1 MADIL
6 YTYKDQVYAN
16 ITNRCNCRC
25 RFCIRSHEDAI
36 GDATSLW
43 HKQDPTPQEI
53 KEAMDA
59 FDFHGY
65 KELVYCGH
73 GEPTC
78 ALETLIDTARYAK
91 EHYGLSIRVNTNGLG
106 SLQHGRDIVPELA
119 QVVDCVSISLN
130 APDEAAYNDVTRP
143 TLPGAYQA
151 MLDFAVQAA
160 RQIPEVRFTIV
171 DVLPEEEIQASKD
184 LAASLHIPLRIRKFT
199 T

>member
-65 KELVYCGH
+65 KELVYCGY

-160 RQIPEVRFTIV
+160 RQLPEVRFTIV

>member
-65 KELVYCGH
+65 KELVYCGY

-91 EHYGLSIRVNTNGLG
+91 ERYGLSIRVNTNGLG
-106 SLQHGRDIVPELA
+106 SLQHGQDIVPELA
-119 QVVDCVSISLN
+119 QVVDSVSISLN

>member
-43 HKQDPTPQEI
+43 HKQAPTPQEI
-53 KEAMDA
+53 KEAMDS

-65 KELVYCGH
+65 KELVYCGY

-91 EHYGLSIRVNTNGLG
+91 ERYGLSIRVNTNGLG

-119 QVVDCVSISLN
+119 QVVDSVSISLN

>member
-43 HKQDPTPQEI
+43 HRQDPTPREI

-65 KELVYCGH
+65 KELVYCGY

-184 LAASLHIPLRIRKFT
+184 LATSLHIPLRIRKFT

>member
-25 RFCIRSHEDAI
+25 RFCIRSHEDTI

-65 KELVYCGH
+65 KELVYCGY

-91 EHYGLSIRVNTNGLG
+91 ERYGLSIRVNTNGLG

-119 QVVDCVSISLN
+119 QVVDSVSISLN
-130 APDEAAYNDVTRP
+130 APDEAAYNEVTRP

-171 DVLPEEEIQASKD
+171 DVLPEEEIRASKD

>member
-65 KELVYCGH
+65 KELVYCGY

-106 SLQHGRDIVPELA
+106 SLQNGRDIVPELA

-160 RQIPEVRFTIV
+160 RQIPEIRFTIV

>member
-53 KEAMDA
+53 KEAMDS

-65 KELVYCGH
+65 KELVYCGY

-91 EHYGLSIRVNTNGLG
+91 ERYGLSIRVNTNGLG

-119 QVVDCVSISLN
+119 QVADSVSISLN

-160 RQIPEVRFTIV
+160 RQITEVRFTIV

>member
-43 HKQDPTPQEI
+43 HKQDSTPQEI

-65 KELVYCGH
+65 KELVYCGY

>member
-59 FDFHGY
+59 FDFHGS
-65 KELVYCGH
+65 KE
-73 GEPTC
+73 
-78 ALETLIDTARYAK
+78 R
-91 EHYGLSIRVNTNGLG
+91 YGLSIRVNTNGLG

-119 QVVDCVSISLN
+119 QVVDSVSISLN

-151 MLDFAVQAA
+151 MLDFAVQAS

>member
-53 KEAMDA
+53 KEAMDS

-65 KELVYCGH
+65 KELVYCGY

-91 EHYGLSIRVNTNGLG
+91 ERYGLSIRVNTNGLG

-119 QVVDCVSISLN
+119 QVVDSVSISLN

>member
-36 GDATSLW
+36 GDATSLR

-65 KELVYCGH
+65 KELVYCGY

>member
-59 FDFHGY
+59 VDFHGY
-65 KELVYCGH
+65 KELVYCGY

>member
-53 KEAMDA
+53 KAAMDA

-65 KELVYCGH
+65 KELVYCGY

-91 EHYGLSIRVNTNGLG
+91 ERYGLSIRVNTNGLG

-119 QVVDCVSISLN
+119 QVVDSVSISLN

>member
-16 ITNRCNCRC
+16 ITNLCNCRC

-65 KELVYCGH
+65 KELVYCGY

-184 LAASLHIPLRIRKFT
+184 LATSLHIPLRIRKFT

>member
-6 YTYKDQVYAN
+6 YTYKNQVYAN

-53 KEAMDA
+53 KEAMDS

-65 KELVYCGH
+65 KELVYCGY

-119 QVVDCVSISLN
+119 QVVDSVSISLN

-171 DVLPEEEIQASKD
+171 NVLPEEEIQASKD

>member
-59 FDFHGY
+59 FDFHGS
-65 KELVYCGH
+65 KELVYCGY

-106 SLQHGRDIVPELA
+106 SLQHRRDIVPELA

>member
-65 KELVYCGH
+65 KELVYCGY

-91 EHYGLSIRVNTNGLG
+91 ERYGLSIRVNTNGLG

>member
-65 KELVYCGH
+65 KELVYCGY

-78 ALETLIDTARYAK
+78 ALETLIDTARYAR
-91 EHYGLSIRVNTNGLG
+91 ERYGLSIRVNTNGLG

>member
-65 KELVYCGH
+65 KELVYCGY

>member
-16 ITNRCNCRC
+16 ITNRCTCRC

-53 KEAMDA
+53 KEAMDS

-65 KELVYCGH
+65 KELVYCGY

>member
-65 KELVYCGH
+65 KELVYCGY

-91 EHYGLSIRVNTNGLG
+91 ERYGLSIRVNTNGLG

-119 QVVDCVSISLN
+119 QVVDSVSISLN
-130 APDEAAYNDVTRP
+130 APDEATYNEVTRP

>member
-65 KELVYCGH
+65 KELVYCGY

-91 EHYGLSIRVNTNGLG
+91 ERYGLSIRVNTNGLG

-119 QVVDCVSISLN
+119 QVVDSVSISLN
-130 APDEAAYNDVTRP
+130 APDEAAYNEVTRP
-143 TLPGAYQA
+143 TLPGADQA

>member
-6 YTYKDQVYAN
+6 YTYKNQVYAN

-25 RFCIRSHEDAI
+25 RFCIRSHEDSI

-65 KELVYCGH
+65 KELVYCGY

-91 EHYGLSIRVNTNGLG
+91 ERYGLSIRVNTNGLG

-119 QVVDCVSISLN
+119 QVVDSVSISLN

>member
-25 RFCIRSHEDAI
+25 TFCIRSHEDAI

-43 HKQDPTPQEI
+43 HKQDPTPDEI
-53 KEAMDA
+53 KKAMDA
-59 FDFHGY
+59 FDFHGF
-65 KELVYCGH
+65 KELVYCGY

-91 EHYGLSIRVNTNGLG
+91 DTFGLSIRVNTNGLG
-106 SLQHGRDIVPELA
+106 SLEHGRDIVPELA
-119 QVVDCVSISLN
+119 QVADCVSISLN
-130 APDEAAYNDVTRP
+130 APDKEAYTNVTRP
-143 TLPGAYQA
+143 KFPDAYDA
-151 MLDFAVQAA
+151 MLDFAVKASK
-160 RQIPEVRFTIV
+160 QIPDVRFTIV
-171 DVLPEEEIQASKD
+171 DVLPQEEIQACQA
-184 LAASLHIPLRIRKFT
+184 LAASLHVPLRIRKYT

>member
-65 KELVYCGH
+65 KELVYCGY

-78 ALETLIDTARYAK
+78 ALETLIDTARHAK